1 MNAGVTSAVGRT
13 PIVRL
18 ANLETKYGIRSEVY
32 AKLEFMNPLGSV
44 KDRIASALID
54 EMIAQKRLAA
64 RGVVVEASSGNTG
77 IALSAAAASRGFR
90 CVIVVPEGVSSERT
104 KMLCVLGARL
114 VFAGRGIKDAIRRA
128 GVFVDKLRGLAV
140 IANQF
145 ESKANSE
152 AHRRT
157 TAREILQSM
166 KSVDYFV
173 AGVGTGGTITGVGE
187 VLKHKHPGVKVVAVE
202 PWNSPVLSGGCAG
215 AHGIQGIG
223 AGFLPSVVN
232 TSIIDYVFKVKDHE
246 AVASAKELA
255 VVEGIA
261 AGLSAGAAV
270 CAGIYL
276 AQRVDDPAKRV
287 LIMLPSSAE
296 RYLSTDL
303 FKLS

>member
-1 MNAGVTSAVGRT
+1 M
-13 PIVRL
+13 
-18 ANLETKYGIRSEVY
+18 
-32 AKLEFMNPLGSV
+32 
-44 KDRIASALID
+44 
-54 EMIAQKRLAA
+54 
-64 RGVVVEASSGNTG
+64 
-77 IALSAAAASRGFR
+77 
-90 CVIVVPEGVSSERT
+90 
-104 KMLCVLGARL
+104 
-114 VFAGRGIKDAIRRA
+114 
-128 GVFVDKLRGLAV
+128 
-140 IANQF
+140 
-145 ESKANSE
+145 
-152 AHRRT
+152 
-157 TAREILQSM
+157 
-166 KSVDYFV
+166 
-173 AGVGTGGTITGVGE
+173 
-187 VLKHKHPGVKVVAVE
+187 
-202 PWNSPVLSGGCAG
+202 LSGGRAG